1 MGRMSSSLL
10 EGEGVGSHILEK
22 AASMP
27 TVSSA
32 RSIRLKTGKKQ
43 PVCIDGNECL
53 ERYLRDVRRFA
64 VLSRESERAL
74 AKHIVESRTQ
84 WQEQVLEHLLYIP
97 VLLAW
102 RSRICQG
109 MVRLTSLCRPG
120 ATPTIVE
127 FKPLL
132 QRLRTLRD
140 QMREV
145 VQGQDA
151 QRAHALATLRASMR
165 ALLHDLDWHPEF
177 LQQAWRKFHIAMTR
191 ATVAGQYRRAACYVV
206 TLGYSREDLG
216 VLWRDL
222 CRVYAVMEQAKQEM
236 VNHNLRLVISVVYK
250 FRYSGMPLSDLIQDG
265 NIGLMRAVDNFD
277 YRRDLKF
284 STYAIWWIRQAIHR
298 ASSAQSLMRLPEY
311 CRDNV
316 RRVHQILDAF
326 IVEHGRTPTPQEI
339 AQRTDISLERIAWSL
354 EHTPEQISIDN
365 PPPGKQWPLRELLP
379 DTRLSGSHE
388 VLIQHT
394 LQRYTQAALTCLTPR
409 EAAVISRRFGL
420 GDRPVETLEQIGRD
434 LHISRERVRQIT
446 TTAMEKLKQ
455 HKAMLQACL
464 EQ

>member
-1 MGRMSSSLL
+1 
-10 EGEGVGSHILEK
+10 
-22 AASMP
+22 MP

-32 RSIRLKTGKKQ
+32 RSVRMKTEKKQ
-43 PVCIDGNECL
+43 PVPMDGNECL

-74 AKHIVESRTQ
+74 AKQILDSRTQ
-84 WQEQVLEHLLYIP
+84 WQEQLLEHLLYLP
-97 VLLAW
+97 LLLAW
-102 RSRICQG
+102 RPRICQG

-120 ATPTIVE
+120 ATPTITE
-127 FKPLL
+127 FKSLL

-151 QRAHALATLRASMR
+151 QRATTIATLQARMR
-165 ALLHDLDWHPEF
+165 ELLRDPDWHPEL
-177 LQQAWRKFHIAMTR
+177 LQQAWRKFHSAMTR
-191 ATVAGQYRRAACYVV
+191 ATVAGQCRRAACYVM
-206 TLGYSREDLG
+206 TLGYSMETLCL
-216 VLWRDL
+216 LWRDL

-250 FRYSGMPLSDLIQDG
+250 FRYTGMPLSDLIQDG

-379 DTRLSGSHE
+379 DTHLSSSHE
-388 VLIQHT
+388 VLVQHT
-394 LQRYTQAALTCLTPR
+394 LQRYTQAALACLTPR

-420 GDRPVETLEQIGRD
+420 DDRPVETLEQIGRD
-434 LHISRERVRQIT
+434 LQISRERVRQIT
-446 TTAMEKLKQ
+446 TTALEKLKQ

>member
-1 MGRMSSSLL
+1 
-10 EGEGVGSHILEK
+10 
-22 AASMP
+22 MP
-27 TVSSA
+27 TVASV
-32 RSIRLKTGKKQ
+32 RSIHMKTGKKQ

-53 ERYLRDVRRFA
+53 ERYLQDVRRFA
-64 VLSRESERAL
+64 VLSRESEQAL
-74 AKHIVESRTQ
+74 ARQIAESRTQ
-84 WQEQVLEHLLYIP
+84 WQEQLLEHLLYIP
-97 VLLAW
+97 LLLAW
-102 RSRICQG
+102 RSRIGQG

-120 ATPTIVE
+120 ATPSLVE
-127 FKPLL
+127 FKALL
-132 QRLRTLRD
+132 QRLCALRV

-145 VQGQDA
+145 VQGQEA
-151 QRAHALATLRASMR
+151 QRAHTLARLQASMR

-177 LQQAWRKFHIAMTR
+177 LQQAWRKFHSAMTR
-191 ATVAGQYRRAACYVV
+191 ASVAGQDRRMACYVM

-216 VLWRDL
+216 VLWHDL
-222 CRVYAVMEQAKQEM
+222 CRVYTVMEQAKQEM

-250 FRYSGMPLSDLIQDG
+250 FRYSGMTLSDLIQDG

-277 YRRDLKF
+277 YRRELKF

-298 ASSAQSLMRLPEY
+298 ASAAQSLMRLPEY

-326 IVEHGRTPTPQEI
+326 LVEHGRTPTPQEI
-339 AQRTDISLERIAWSL
+339 AQRTDIPLERIAWSL
-354 EHTPEQISIDN
+354 EHAPEQISIDN

-379 DTRLSGSHE
+379 DTHASASHE

-446 TTAMEKLKQ
+446 SAALEKLKQ

>member
-1 MGRMSSSLL
+1 MLQAEDR
-10 EGEGVGSHILEK
+10 VKIHILKE

-27 TVSSA
+27 TVSSPRA
-32 RSIRLKTGKKQ
+32 VRMKTEKKQ
-43 PVCIDGNECL
+43 AVRMDGNECL
-53 ERYLRDVRRFA
+53 ERYLRDVRCFA

-74 AKHIVESRTQ
+74 AKQILESRTQ
-84 WQEQVLEHLLYIP
+84 WQEQLLEHLLYIP
-97 VLLAW
+97 LLLAW
-102 RSRICQG
+102 GPRICQG
-109 MVRLTSLCRPG
+109 AVRLTSLCRPG
-120 ATPTIVE
+120 ATPTITE
-127 FKPLL
+127 FKTIL
-132 QRLRTLRD
+132 QRLRMLRD

-145 VQGQDA
+145 VQGQDV
-151 QRAHALATLRASMR
+151 QRATTIPILQATMR
-165 ALLHDLDWHPEF
+165 ALFQDLDWRPEF
-177 LQQAWRKFHIAMTR
+177 LQQAWHKFHTAMTR

-206 TLGYSREDLG
+206 TLGYSLEVLDL
-216 VLWRDL
+216 LWPDL
-222 CRVYAVMEQAKQEM
+222 CRVYTVMEQAKQEL

-250 FRYSGMPLSDLIQDG
+250 FRYTGMPLSDLIQDG

-316 RRVHQILDAF
+316 RRVHQVLDAF
-326 IVEHGRTPTPQEI
+326 IVEHGRTPTHQEI
-339 AQRTDISLERIAWSL
+339 AQRTDIPLERVAWSL

-365 PPPGKQWPLRELLP
+365 PLPGKQWPLREMLP
-379 DTRLSGSHE
+379 DTHLVSSHE
-388 VLIQHT
+388 VLVQHA
-394 LQRYTQAALTCLTPR
+394 LQRYTQDALACLTPR

-420 GDRPVETLEQIGRD
+420 GDTPVETLEQIGRD

-446 TTAMEKLKQ
+446 ATALDKLKQ

>member
-1 MGRMSSSLL
+1 M
-10 EGEGVGSHILEK
+10 
-22 AASMP
+22 
-27 TVSSA
+27 
-32 RSIRLKTGKKQ
+32 KTEKKQ
-43 PVCIDGNECL
+43 PVGIDGNECL

-64 VLSRESERAL
+64 VLSRESEQAL
-74 AKHIVESRTQ
+74 ARQIVESRTQ
-84 WQEQVLEHLLYIP
+84 WQEQFLEHLLLIP
-97 VLLAW
+97 LLLAW

-109 MVRLTSLCRPG
+109 IVRLTSLCRPG
-120 ATPTIVE
+120 AAPTIVE
-127 FKPLL
+127 FEALL
-132 QRLRTLRD
+132 QRLYALRVH
-140 QMREV
+140 MREV
-145 VQGQDA
+145 VHGQDA
-151 QRAHALATLRASMR
+151 QRAHTIALLQTSMR
-165 ALLHDLDWHPEF
+165 TLLHDLDWQPEF
-177 LQQAWRKFHIAMTR
+177 LQQAWRKFHLAMTR
-191 ATVAGQYRRAACYVV
+191 ATAGQSRHAACYVV

-216 VLWRDL
+216 VLWHDL
-222 CRVYAVMEQAKQEM
+222 GRVYAVMEQAKQEM
-236 VNHNLRLVISVVYK
+236 VNRNLRLVVSVVYK
-250 FRYSGMPLSDLIQDG
+250 FRYTGMPLSDLIQDG

-311 CRDNV
+311 CRDNL

-326 IVEHGRTPTPQEI
+326 IVEHGRPPTPQEI

-354 EHTPEQISIDN
+354 EHTPEQLSIDN
-365 PPPGKQWPLRELLP
+365 PLPGKRWPLRELLP
-379 DTRLSGSHE
+379 DTQGSGSHE
-388 VLIQHT
+388 VLLQHT

-446 TTAMEKLKQ
+446 SAALEKLKQ

>member
-1 MGRMSSSLL
+1 
-10 EGEGVGSHILEK
+10 
-22 AASMP
+22 MP
-27 TVSSA
+27 TVSSV
-32 RSIRLKTGKKQ
+32 RSIHTKIGKKQ
-43 PVCIDGNECL
+43 SVCIDGNECL

-64 VLSRESERAL
+64 VLSREGEQAL
-74 AKHIVESRTQ
+74 ARQIAESRTQ
-84 WQEQVLEHLLYIP
+84 WQEQLLEHLLYIP
-97 VLLAW
+97 LLLAW
-102 RSRICQG
+102 RARICQG
-109 MVRLTSLCRPG
+109 MVRLSSLCRPG

-127 FKPLL
+127 FKALL
-132 QRLRTLRD
+132 QRLCALRM

-151 QRAHALATLRASMR
+151 QRAHTLAMLQASMR
-165 ALLHDLDWHPEF
+165 ALLHDFDWQPEF

-191 ATVAGQYRRAACYVV
+191 ASVAGQSQRVACYVV

-216 VLWRDL
+216 VLWHDL
-222 CRVYAVMEQAKQEM
+222 CRVYTVMEQAKQEM

-250 FRYSGMPLSDLIQDG
+250 FRYSGMTLSDLIQDG

-284 STYAIWWIRQAIHR
+284 STYAVWWIRQAIHR

-326 IVEHGRTPTPQEI
+326 LVEHGRTPTPQEI

-365 PPPGKQWPLRELLP
+365 PLPGKQWPLRELLP
-379 DTRLSGSHE
+379 DTHVSASHE
-388 VLIQHT
+388 ALIQHT
-394 LQRYTQAALTCLTPR
+394 LQRYTQAALACLTPR

-420 GDRPVETLEQIGRD
+420 GDRPVETLEQIGCD

-446 TTAMEKLKQ
+446 ATALEKLKQ

>member
-1 MGRMSSSLL
+1 MST
-10 EGEGVGSHILEK
+10 V
-22 AASMP
+22 AS
-27 TVSSA
+27 V
-32 RSIRLKTGKKQ
+32 RSIRMKTGKKQ
-43 PVCIDGNECL
+43 SVDMDGNECL
-53 ERYLRDVRRFA
+53 ERYLRDVRRYA
-64 VLSRESERAL
+64 VLSRESEQAL
-74 AKHIVESRTQ
+74 ARQIVESRTQ
-84 WQEQVLEHLLYIP
+84 WQEQFLEHLLSIP
-97 VLLAW
+97 LLLAW

-109 MVRLTSLCRPG
+109 TVRLTSLCRPG

-127 FKPLL
+127 FKALL
-132 QRLRTLRD
+132 QRLYALRA
-140 QMREV
+140 QMRAV

-151 QRAHALATLRASMR
+151 QRAHTIAMLQASMR
-165 ALLHDLDWHPEF
+165 ALLHDLDWQPEF
-177 LQQAWRKFHIAMTR
+177 LQQAWRKFHNAMTR
-191 ATVAGQYRRAACYVV
+191 ATAGQARHAACYVV
-206 TLGYSREDLG
+206 TLGSSREDLSL
-216 VLWRDL
+216 LWHDL
-222 CRVYAVMEQAKQEM
+222 CRVYVVMEQAKQEM
-236 VNHNLRLVISVVYK
+236 VNRNLRLVISVVYK
-250 FRYSGMPLSDLIQDG
+250 FRYTGVPLSDLIQDG

-339 AQRTDISLERIAWSL
+339 AQRTDISLEHIAWSL
-354 EHTPEQISIDN
+354 EHTPEQLSLDN
-365 PPPGKQWPLRELLP
+365 PLPGKQRSLRELLP
-379 DTRLSGSHE
+379 DTRESSSHE

-394 LQRYTQAALTCLTPR
+394 LQRYTQAALACLTPR

-446 TTAMEKLKQ
+446 HAALEKLKQ

>member
-1 MGRMSSSLL
+1 
-10 EGEGVGSHILEK
+10 
-22 AASMP
+22 MP
-27 TVSSA
+27 TVASV
-32 RSIRLKTGKKQ
+32 RSIHMKTGKKQ
-43 PVCIDGNECL
+43 SVCIDGNECL
-53 ERYLRDVRRFA
+53 ERYLQDVRRFA
-64 VLSRESERAL
+64 VLSRESEQAL
-74 AKHIVESRTQ
+74 ARQIAESRTQ
-84 WQEQVLEHLLYIP
+84 WQEQLLEHLLYIP
-97 VLLAW
+97 LLLAW
-102 RSRICQG
+102 RSRIGQG

-120 ATPTIVE
+120 ATPSLVE
-127 FKPLL
+127 FKALL
-132 QRLRTLRD
+132 QRLCALRV
-140 QMREV
+140 QMRQV
-145 VQGQDA
+145 VQGQEA
-151 QRAHALATLRASMR
+151 QRAHTLAMLQASMR

-191 ATVAGQYRRAACYVV
+191 ASVAGQDRRMACYVM

-216 VLWRDL
+216 VLWHDL
-222 CRVYAVMEQAKQEM
+222 CRVYTVMEQAKQEM

-250 FRYSGMPLSDLIQDG
+250 FRYSGMTLSDLIQDG

-277 YRRDLKF
+277 YRRALKF

-298 ASSAQSLMRLPEY
+298 ASAAQSLMRLPEY

-326 IVEHGRTPTPQEI
+326 LVEHGRTPTPQEI
-339 AQRTDISLERIAWSL
+339 AQRTDIPLERIAWSL

-379 DTRLSGSHE
+379 DTHASASHE

-446 TTAMEKLKQ
+446 SAALEKLKQ